1 MCMRM
6 CADTRCAA
14 WLVLCFVTAC
24 SYATSGN
31 LFYKTYAWNGW
42 QAHVA
47 WAAAH
52 MCRYSP
58 TYCPAAEQWWNT
70 AKASLGT
77 SFG

>member
-1 MCMRM
+1 MWPAQNLNLTNPCVT
-6 CADTRCAA
+6 CCC
-14 WLVLCFVTAC
+14 LCSF
-24 SYATSGN
+24 ATSGN

-42 QAHVA
+42 QAHVS

-70 AKASLGT
+70 ARASLGT

>member
-1 MCMRM
+1 M
-6 CADTRCAA
+6 AF
-14 WLVLCFVTAC
+14 LCFFAAC

-52 MCRYSP
+52 MCRYST